1 MIASKRMITTIFL
14 FLCLTTAFLTAA
26 QNASADQRHSFELPE
41 HGKLILVV
49 PDTWKQAVRQP
60 SGDLPPT
67 ITLSPATEDE
77 FQILI
82 TPLWSLK
89 KDPTFNQ
96 PAKVRNLIDND
107 LRVMSSSA
115 VEKQVVLQEF
125 KGDYGIGYYFLLTD
139 KAPRPGAF
147 PYVVRA
153 GVAVGDL
160 LLSVTVLCRS
170 KTSEGFLTIIKALQ
184 KARQIYE

>member
-1 MIASKRMITTIFL
+1 MIASRRMITPIFL
-14 FLCLTTAFLTAA
+14 FLCLTTAVSAA
-26 QNASADQRHSFELPE
+26 EQNTNANQRSFELPE

-49 PDTWKQAVRQP
+49 PGTWKQAVRQP
-60 SGDLPPT
+60 PGDLPPT
-67 ITLSPATEDE
+67 ITLSPATGDE

-82 TPLWSLK
+82 TPLWSPK
-89 KDPTFNQ
+89 KDLTFNQ

-107 LRVMSSSA
+107 LRGMSPSA

-125 KGDYGIGYYFLLTD
+125 KGNHAIGYYFLLTD
-139 KAPRPGAF
+139 KAPSPGEF

-170 KTSEGFLTIIKALQ
+170 KTSEGFTTTIKALQ
-184 KARQIYE
+184 EAKQIYK